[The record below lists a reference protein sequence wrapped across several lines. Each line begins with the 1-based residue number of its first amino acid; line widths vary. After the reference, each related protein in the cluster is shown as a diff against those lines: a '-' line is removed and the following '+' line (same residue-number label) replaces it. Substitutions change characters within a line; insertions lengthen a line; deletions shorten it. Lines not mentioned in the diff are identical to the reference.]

1 MTKQI
6 HQGPGWRLGWDE
18 AAQDFQGLLGTNEWA
33 VELTLMEMQDFLT
46 LFQQLARQMS
56 EMQAHLMPEET
67 LACEAETERVWLEVS
82 GNPQAYSLRMML
94 ISGRR
99 VEGEWSVSAT
109 QSLLT
114 AMQLLPVTAHQV

>member
-6 HQGPGWRLGWDE
+6 HQGTGWRLGWDE
-18 AAQDFQGLLGTNEWA
+18 AEQVFQGLLGTDEWA
-33 VELTLMEMQDFLT
+33 VELTQAEMQDFST
-46 LFQQLARQMS
+46 LLQQLANQMS
-56 EMQAHLMPEET
+56 EMQPHLMPEET
-67 LACEAETERVWLEVS
+67 LACEAETERVWLEVA

-109 QSLLT
+109 QALLT
-114 AMQLLPVTAHQV
+114 AIQLLPMTAH